1 MGSRER
7 KIYFQRMH
15 RIGSHRRV
23 FGVPL
28 FVPSKLVELLA
39 LYLDSNRLTGQIPTS
54 IGQLTSLLDLRLR
67 ANKLAGTLPTE
78 LGVLTNLEVC
88 IRCMVCLLIDMLSF
102 ICSIIE
108 PYPCLFHTY
117 FIIMLKTLYL
127 DTNSGITGKIPTEL
141 GNLAKATGEYLC
153 V

>member
-67 ANKLAGTLPTE
+67 ANKLTGTLPTE

-88 IRCMVCLLIDMLSF
+88 IRCMVGLGERHAFFHMPHHSTLFLSLSHLLYHHAKD
-102 ICSIIE
+102 II
-108 PYPCLFHTY
+108 FGH
-117 FIIMLKTLYL
+117 KQR
-127 DTNSGITGKIPTEL
+127 NHR
-141 GNLAKATGEYLC
+141 
-153 V
+153 